1 MFSLHPKKY
10 WFLTTSTFGQCLG
23 NSMNFQPLCFLKVT
37 KAPVSFQLADATRMV
52 AIHSDPAPAVLGV
65 ASKVVFW
72 SWSVDPFRCFSLGL
86 LASLEREAHPIMY
99 FLVIRQG
106 SKILFEITP
115 VTQMEQ
121 GVFLFSPMT
130 VPFPNNNWTLESQAL
145 QAHRTLF
152 SLWVLDP
159 HGSQSAPGTL
169 HSLAQLRRPHRS
181 QRPAALRGWLLRC
194 WASMIHWKVLH
205 PLVTCGQQAFHSWD
219 CMAQVAVFLAKL
231 GGSLGNHGSSE
242 AGAGQNKLVRSHCID
257 PRGRSQGNGQH
268 SHRQRIAVTWSEPA
282 HTSFSDDDR

>member
-121 GVFLFSPMT
+121 GVFLFFSYDSAIPQQQLNPRVPSPPSPPDSVFFVSFGSPWVTICTRNPSQPCAASAAPSKPKAGCVTWMAAQMLGIDDPLKSSP
-130 VPFPNNNWTLESQAL
+130 PFGNM
-145 QAHRTLF
+145 
-152 SLWVLDP
+152 
-159 HGSQSAPGTL
+159 
-169 HSLAQLRRPHRS
+169 
-181 QRPAALRGWLLRC
+181 
-194 WASMIHWKVLH
+194 WATSVSFMGLY
-205 PLVTCGQQAFHSWD
+205 
-219 CMAQVAVFLAKL
+219 
-231 GGSLGNHGSSE
+231 GSSCCFF
-242 AGAGQNKLVRSHCID
+242 G
-257 PRGRSQGNGQH
+257 
-268 SHRQRIAVTWSEPA
+268 
-282 HTSFSDDDR
+282 